1 MKGRRGRRGGETW
14 RRFAPRR
21 PLRRLRGFRAR
32 SKDAEREDRG
42 ARDVEGELVV
52 ALANHAAEATRET
65 RASRIAREAVATTT
79 KRMTTIA
86 MMMLFVLLL
95 LLLLLRDETG
105 GVEGARESAERA
117 VAVDYGARGH
127 HEGDGG
133 GRGRRV
139 VRVVARA
146 VRGRRV
152 RREGEDD
159 VALRERAR
167 GDAPEAHPANA
178 AEHRSVGEVH
188 AVRAQPRRERGELVR
203 GPLAGAGRAQ
213 VPERRAGTR
222 GARAAAAVV
231 PTARPG
237 KARRR
242 RGGDG
247 RSRTP
252 GGVRHEEP
260 PKARRRARRAPRHAP
275 PNRPRRRV
283 ARANPTAPN
292 ENETRG

>member
-1 MKGRRGRRGGETW
+1 MG
-14 RRFAPRR
+14 
-21 PLRRLRGFRAR
+21 LRGFRAR

-65 RASRIAREAVATTT
+65 RASRIAREAVATTK
-79 KRMTTIA
+79 KRMTTTA
-86 MMMLFVLLL
+86 MMIFVVLLNL
-95 LLLLLRDETG
+95 ILLRDETG

-117 VAVDYGARGH
+117 VAVDHGARGH

-133 GRGRRV
+133 GRARRV

-222 GARAAAAVV
+222 GVRAAAAVV
-231 PTARPG
+231 PTARTG

-247 RSRTP
+247 RSRPRRRGRGRERTP

-275 PNRPRRRV
+275 PNRPRRASR
-283 ARANPTAPN
+283 AR
-292 ENETRG
+292 TRRHRTKGTKGNTGR